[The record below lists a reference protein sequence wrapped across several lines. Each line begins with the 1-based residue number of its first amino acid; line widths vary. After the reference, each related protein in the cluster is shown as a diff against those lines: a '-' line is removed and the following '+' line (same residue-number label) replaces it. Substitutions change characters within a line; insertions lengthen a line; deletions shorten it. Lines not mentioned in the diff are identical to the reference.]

1 MGVDFFLF
9 LFIFNSPKNCNKEK
23 NKKLCREIKNIF
35 KKSQWK
41 TIFSSSHP
49 YIHWTTKKTRYTIHI
64 HHSIYNWDVLKRRCY
79 MLYSKQLFFSPP
91 NKNYFNRFR
100 ETTET
105 NITLITTNNDFSIK
119 MTKKTNENSQQS
131 IIAKSRMFGIDSI
144 WVSWDT
150 IPTILPK
157 VLLSVKKKRKQTAF
171 SLNCVPNS
179 ELYRSL
185 WSLFFMRYAL
195 LYSFS

>member
-1 MGVDFFLF
+1 
-9 LFIFNSPKNCNKEK
+9 
-23 NKKLCREIKNIF
+23 
-35 KKSQWK
+35 
-41 TIFSSSHP
+41 
-49 YIHWTTKKTRYTIHI
+49 
-64 HHSIYNWDVLKRRCY
+64 

-144 WVSWDT
+144 
-150 IPTILPK
+150 
-157 VLLSVKKKRKQTAF
+157 
-171 SLNCVPNS
+171 
-179 ELYRSL
+179 
-185 WSLFFMRYAL
+185 
-195 LYSFS
+195 